1 MNNNKITLFSY
12 IVGVAI
18 VLALIFF
25 WTQLL
30 IILHLIFHYFW
41 QFLFLT
47 TILVGI
53 VLEYR
58 STRQNLK

>member
-1 MNNNKITLFSY
+1 VNNNKITLFSY

-30 IILHLIFHYFW
+30 IILHLIIHYFW